1 MAASESSSISLYPP
15 IAATSSYFRL
25 SRQILDFLLS
35 ISSNRVEF
43 TVQAESSAGLV
54 VLRCPR
60 QCFEFLQLE
69 GDIGCYR
76 H

>member
-15 IAATSSYFRL
+15 VAATSSYFL
-25 SRQILDFLLS
+25 SSRQILDFLLS
-35 ISSNRVEF
+35 ISSNRAEF
-43 TVQAESSAGLV
+43 TAQAESSARLV

-60 QCFEFLQLE
+60 QCFESLQLE
-69 GDIGCYR
+69 GDSGCYR